1 MKHEPLILS
10 EIKLIPGS
18 LLRRGMSV
26 EELLNIASGL
36 EATYHT
42 PGSGVFSVHKKKNA
56 SGVYYEKEL
65 SYSIPGMLTMDEM
78 EGLLEISAVVLQT
91 VGGRSLVFYQHDYF
105 MNTSLRFSFSS
116 TGEKTV
122 IKTSINSL
130 FPI

>member
-42 PGSGVFSVHKKKNA
+42 PGSGVFSVHKKENA

-78 EGLLEISAVVLQT
+78 EGLLEISAV
-91 VGGRSLVFYQHDYF
+91 VFYQHDYF